1 MEANGKINWI
11 SEAKGFAILG
21 VVAVHTVQQ
30 FSVAYVSSIAHA
42 GRFCVQLFFI
52 ISAYLT
58 FTSLDKNPADW
69 TVQRYCKYLA
79 HKILRFIPVLYT
91 AVLWHFISY
100 TVELGHLPAF
110 RDDIWKKAFFALTFL
125 NGFSYHYVNPWM
137 NWYIGTLVV
146 FLVIAPLLKRLI
158 DTPKKSVLFFAFSRI
173 DIRDVSGYTVVA
185 SFSKVGGLGAGA
197 DVRIAGLKVGS
208 VLKTELNQE
217 DYTVDVYLNIDS
229 DVRLPIDTVAA
240 IADSGIMGDKYIRLE
255 PGKAQ
260 AVLQEEGH
268 ISQTKNYKSLEDSV
282 SEFIFLST
290 K

>member
-1 MEANGKINWI
+1 MKKNPIET
-11 SEAKGFAILG
+11 ILG
-21 VVAVHTVQQ
+21 FVVLVFA
-30 FSVAYVSSIAHA
+30 
-42 GRFCVQLFFI
+42 CLF
-52 ISAYLT
+52 
-58 FTSLDKNPADW
+58 
-69 TVQRYCKYLA
+69 
-79 HKILRFIPVLYT
+79 
-91 AVLWHFISY
+91 
-100 TVELGHLPAF
+100 
-110 RDDIWKKAFFALTFL
+110 
-125 NGFSYHYVNPWM
+125 
-137 NWYIGTLVV
+137 
-146 FLVIAPLLKRLI
+146 
-158 DTPKKSVLFFAFSRI
+158 LFFAFSRI